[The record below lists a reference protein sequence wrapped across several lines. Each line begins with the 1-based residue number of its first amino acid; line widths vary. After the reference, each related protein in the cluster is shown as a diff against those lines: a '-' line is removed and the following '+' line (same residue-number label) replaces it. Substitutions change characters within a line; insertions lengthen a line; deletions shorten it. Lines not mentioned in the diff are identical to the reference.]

1 MERVIEVLRA
11 LLESV
16 LLENNGEATPA
27 LTGVAVRGVRG
38 DCDVR
43 LTVQF
48 ANGCSASQLV
58 SRYHLGDFCAA
69 HGTWAWEEMR
79 SVLLDEALGIYE
91 QMRDERGA
99 GPDRVDPEQWRAY
112 YPDELA
118 YLTEVG
124 TRAARERGMRLL
136 FRSLTPMQRR
146 QYNRFGHFDV
156 IGGKTGRSYRIRHG
170 RVMNIDQLD
179 RKGRRVC
186 GWCFYPRGRLV
197 TGDVMLAQKLAL
209 ELFETDALAT
219 ANRC

>member
-16 LLENNGEATPA
+16 LLENGEATPA
-27 LTGVAVRGVRG
+27 LTGVAVRGARG
-38 DCDVR
+38 DSDVR

-48 ANGCSASQLV
+48 ANGCSASQRV
-58 SRYHLGDFCAA
+58 SRYDLSDFCAA
-69 HGTWAWEEMR
+69 HGTWTWEEIR
-79 SVLLDEALGIYE
+79 SALLDEALQIYE

-99 GPDRVDPEQWRAY
+99 GPDCLDPQPWWVCH
-112 YPDELA
+112 DDLA

-124 TRAARERGMRLL
+124 TRAARERGMQLL
-136 FRSLTPMQRR
+136 IRNLTPMQRR

-170 RVMNIDQLD
+170 RLMNIDQLD

-219 ANRC
+219 ANRW

>member
-16 LLENNGEATPA
+16 LLENGEASPA

-38 DCDVR
+38 DSDAR

-48 ANGCSASQLV
+48 ADGCSVSQRV
-58 SRYHLGDFCAA
+58 SRYDLSDFCAT
-69 HGTWAWEEMR
+69 HGTWAWEEIR
-79 SVLLDEALGIYE
+79 SALLDEALQIYE

-99 GPDRVDPEQWRAY
+99 AGPDCLGPQPWWACHDG
-112 YPDELA
+112 LA

-124 TRAARERGMRLL
+124 TRAARERGMQLL
-136 FRSLTPMQRR
+136 IRNLTPMQRR

-170 RVMNIDQLD
+170 RLMNIDQLD

-209 ELFETDALAT
+209 ELFEADALAT
-219 ANRC
+219 ANRW